1 MFILDHLQLGRDLG
15 RGRPARHRPRRWSPG
30 VPYRRRAPPKRAFML
45 IWGVIAT
52 PPNRTRPGS
61 AAARDTS
68 GGPRP
73 GARSAAARSR
83 GQNRASKSGTFP
95 TTACISAASSA
106 GLGTRA
112 GSAVSPIDWDWP
124 PGHRANGQT
133 HPVGQGKHRE
143 DGCDFSSEQMADS
156 PHSWED
162 RHDEVEALV
171 VASSSAGSAASGSW
185 AVSST
190 GGLAGS
196 AAQPFGKIDQAGPAS
211 RGWRALMNKSL
222 LAVLNDAE
230 RLLVDQTGRAELA
243 ALDEDAAIAL
253 EARIRRARNKYVGQY
268 RRAASAAVAEHG
280 GRGRARPENTRAALK
295 AEAFEEA
302 LSRVS
307 RRVAA
312 LARQSA
318 AELRAERLAAARA
331 AKQGQ
336 APGAREAAPTAGPRA
351 AAVTGEPT
359 GDRALRSP
367 VMAKRRASTR
377 AAGARRQAKRDS
389 R

>member
-1 MFILDHLQLGRDLG
+1 M
-15 RGRPARHRPRRWSPG
+15 
-30 VPYRRRAPPKRAFML
+30 
-45 IWGVIAT
+45 
-52 PPNRTRPGS
+52 
-61 AAARDTS
+61 
-68 GGPRP
+68 
-73 GARSAAARSR
+73 
-83 GQNRASKSGTFP
+83 
-95 TTACISAASSA
+95 
-106 GLGTRA
+106 
-112 GSAVSPIDWDWP
+112 
-124 PGHRANGQT
+124 
-133 HPVGQGKHRE
+133 E
-143 DGCDFSSEQMADS
+143 
-156 PHSWED
+156 
-162 RHDEVEALV
+162 
-171 VASSSAGSAASGSW
+171 
-185 AVSST
+185 
-190 GGLAGS
+190 
-196 AAQPFGKIDQAGPAS
+196 
-211 RGWRALMNKSL
+211 ALMNKSL

-336 APGAREAAPTAGPRA
+336 APGAREAAPAAGPRA
-351 AAVTGEPT
+351 PAVTGEPT